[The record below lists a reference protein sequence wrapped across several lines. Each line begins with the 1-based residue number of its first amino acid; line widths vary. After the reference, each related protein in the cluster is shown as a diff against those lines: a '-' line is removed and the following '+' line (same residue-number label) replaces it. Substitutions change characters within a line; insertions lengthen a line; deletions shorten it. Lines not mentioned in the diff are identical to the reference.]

1 MSSQGFID
9 LRFNQHDQ
17 SEESF
22 WPSFTDIMMVIVMIF
37 LLAMVVLLTRNME
50 LVHQLQS
57 SLKSEKQA
65 TLQAQS
71 TSHQNSTLNQ
81 HLKDLEKEA
90 DMMRLKLMDL
100 SDEHQHTLIELSH
113 SQKSYNNLKDA
124 YSQLN
129 QTQHVLMQKNTDL
142 QQQDVALNDSLL
154 QKDERY
160 LVLQRQFKH
169 SQQDVIHLQTTQQ
182 QRLEEL
188 QHLEETYAGLEK
200 KYQHLI
206 RPARSS
212 EGRYVVQVRYQKIA
226 GQLNIDIKAPGDG
239 NFMPVSGVAMHKR
252 LASIQKQHKKD
263 LYVKIIFP
271 EESGLSYNEA
281 WKMTESLLRMYDY
294 YYQDQP

>member
-1 MSSQGFID
+1 MNSQGFID
-9 LRFNQHDQ
+9 LRCDQ
-17 SEESF
+17 QGENEESF

-57 SLKSEKQA
+57 SLKAEQEA

-71 TSHQNSTLNQ
+71 TSHQNSALNQ

-100 SDEHQHTLIELSH
+100 SDEHEHTL
-113 SQKSYNNLKDA
+113 SQLAANQSSYAALHDSYAQLQQKQAESMQNNLA
-124 YSQLN
+124 
-129 QTQHVLMQKNTDL
+129 L
-142 QQQDVALNDSLL
+142 QAQAQSLNDSLMQTNTAYTSL
-154 QKDERY
+154 QHQYQMNQHD
-160 LVLQRQFKH
+160 LLQLKN
-169 SQQDVIHLQTTQQ
+169 TQQ
-182 QRLEEL
+182 NSVQKLTNL
-188 QHLEETYAGLEK
+188 QQAYAGLEK
-200 KYQHLI
+200 KYQRLI

-212 EGRYVVQVRYQKIA
+212 KGRYVVQVRYQKIN
-226 GQLNIDIKAPGDG
+226 GRLSIDLKAPHDAR
-239 NFMPVSGVAMHKR
+239 FTTVSAIAMHKR
-252 LASIQKQHKKD
+252 LASIQKQHAKD

-281 WKMTESLLRMYDY
+281 WKMTEALLRMYDY